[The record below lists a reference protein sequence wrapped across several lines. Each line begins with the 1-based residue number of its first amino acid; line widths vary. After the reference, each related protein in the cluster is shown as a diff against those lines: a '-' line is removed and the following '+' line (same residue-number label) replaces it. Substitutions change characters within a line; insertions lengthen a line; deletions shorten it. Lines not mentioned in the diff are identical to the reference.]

1 MKTLLKLLVLFI
13 AITLNAQNSRG
24 TSDISHGVKLYKGA
38 TKGHAFFLND
48 WVPGQLVDAN
58 GTLSETMLLN
68 YNTHEDKLTYK
79 NEQGDIMVIDASRF
93 VGFLMGDHASN
104 KSYLFARLE
113 GSEFAQSKKV
123 TKYYQIVSPPSRNVI
138 VESIKKMED
147 PNARGWTS
155 SSTNNKTVSFNT
167 VRHVYVLGI
176 NQKYIRTK
184 PTKGSILKVFKDKK
198 KELES
203 FILSKNIEINEAED
217 LDKVVGYY
225 HSLK

>member
-1 MKTLLKLLVLFI
+1 MIPQRANLL
-13 AITLNAQNSRG
+13 
-24 TSDISHGVKLYKGA
+24 A
-38 TKGHAFFLND
+38 TGSCRQLPKVFLPF
-48 WVPGQLVDAN
+48 W
-58 GTLSETMLLN
+58 
-68 YNTHEDKLTYK
+68 
-79 NEQGDIMVIDASRF
+79 I
-93 VGFLMGDHASN
+93 
-104 KSYLFARLE
+104 KSFP
-113 GSEFAQSKKV
+113 
-123 TKYYQIVSPPSRNVI
+123 YQIVSPPSRNVI

-167 VRHVYVLGI
+167 VTHVYVLGT
-176 NQKYIRTK
+176 NQKYIKTK